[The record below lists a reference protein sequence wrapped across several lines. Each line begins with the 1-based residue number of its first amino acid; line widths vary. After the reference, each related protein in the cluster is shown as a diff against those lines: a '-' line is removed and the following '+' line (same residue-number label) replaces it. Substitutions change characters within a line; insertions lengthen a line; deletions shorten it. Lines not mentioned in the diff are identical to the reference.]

1 MTNVGMRLP
10 MSVYLFVG
18 APFGPFFRRLAQEI
32 DAAGGKALR
41 TVCEG
46 GEFLETPARCRIV
59 YRRADGDWKRF
70 LRGVVQRSKVKAII
84 TFNDTL
90 PRNRGA
96 LEVAEELGLH
106 SFVLENGYLRPHWV
120 TLERD
125 GVNGFSRLPR
135 DPAVYLEARRNA
147 PEPPACRAFP
157 AGLRPHVIHTITHFL
172 AAVAFKPLLG
182 FDARYYGES
191 VYRQAFGYMR
201 EYFWRVT
208 HDEAPTLARALALAD
223 SGRKVFL
230 ALLQKPGDAQL
241 VVHSRHGGNA
251 AFVDELISSFAAD
264 APADAI
270 LVVKQHPLDYGVERT
285 PARVAALVARHN
297 LADRVFFLRKTS
309 IDKIMARA
317 HAVVTINSTAGL
329 AAIIE
334 NKPVHCVGRAF
345 YNIPGLASAGPL
357 SRFWREAAPPSREL
371 VEGFV
376 AFLKSTSQFN
386 GGFHTPEGRDILA
399 PLLAQRLTEGV
410 RLAADATSEA
420 AKRVTYAERHWF
432 APPRLGPA
440 AAH

>member
-1 MTNVGMRLP
+1 
-10 MSVYLFVG
+10 MSVFLFIG
-18 APFGPFFRRLAQEI
+18 APFGPFFRRMAQEI
-32 DAAGGKALR
+32 EAVGGEALR

-46 GEFLETPARCRIV
+46 GEYLETPAHCRV
-59 YRRADGDWKRF
+59 LYRRGAGDWKRF
-70 LRGVVQRSKVKAII
+70 VRGVVRRKKIDAII

-96 LEVAEELGLH
+96 LEVAEEFGLH

-135 DPAVYLEARRNA
+135 DPSIYLEARQAA
-147 PEPPACRAFP
+147 PEAPDDRFP
-157 AGLRPHVIHTITHFL
+157 AGLRPHVMHTISHFC
-172 AAVAFKPLLG
+172 AAILFKPALG
-182 FDARYYGES
+182 FDANYYGDS
-191 VYRQAFGYMR
+191 VYRQGFGYVR

-208 HDEAPTLARALALAD
+208 HDESPVLARALELAD
-223 SGRKVFL
+223 AGRKVFL

-285 PARVAALVARHN
+285 PARVAALIERHN
-297 LADRVFFLRKTS
+297 LSDRVFFLRKTS
-309 IDKIMARA
+309 IDMIMARA

-334 NKPVHCVGRAF
+334 EKPVLCVGRAF
-345 YNIPGLASAGPL
+345 YNIPGLTSVGPL
-357 SRFWREAAPPSREL
+357 SQFWRDAAPPSSDL
-371 VEGFV
+371 VKGFV

-386 GGFHTPEGRDILA
+386 GGFHTPEGREILV
-399 PLLAQRLTEGV
+399 PRLAQRLVEGA
-410 RLAADATSEA
+410 RLAA
-420 AKRVTYAERHWF
+420 RVSGEGSRRFSYAERHRL
-432 APPRLGPA
+432 APGRLGA
-440 AAH
+440 AAVR